1 MPFFQPVV
9 HKNKLFGC
17 GSLRVQRPKT
27 NKEIEKTEKSQ
38 GKRVYLFTS
47 SGSITMEAAIVTS
60 IFLLMAFSMLG
71 YMALLNKQLSYQ
83 LKTNN
88 TAVAMAKLN
97 FYKKVVSE
105 ITDYKQQI
113 NELEKE
119 ISKESHSV
127 KENELDEI
135 DIISGFIYKVP
146 WLGKKVQITTRCR
159 VKDWTGR
166 DITKSQE
173 LVYITKNG
181 KVYHSTKECTHLAL
195 NIRKIYYSQLPV
207 ERNCYGEKYKKC
219 ALCIKS
225 KMQEESE
232 IFVTEDGNKYHSSLM
247 CSGLIRNIII
257 IDKSKVGD
265 RKPCSRC
272 SGG

>member
-9 HKNKLFGC
+9 HKNNLFGC
-17 GSLRVQRPKT
+17 GSLRVQKPRTK
-27 NKEIEKTEKSQ
+27 KEIEKTEKLQ

-60 IFLLMAFSMLG
+60 LFLLMACSMLG

-88 TAVAMAKLN
+88 TAVVMAKLN

-105 ITDYKQQI
+105 ITDYKQQM
-113 NELEKE
+113 NKLEKE
-119 ISKESHSV
+119 ISKESHDV
-127 KENELDEI
+127 KENELGQI
-135 DIISGFIYKVP
+135 DIISGFVYKVP
-146 WLGKKVQITTRCR
+146 WIGKKIPITTRCR

-166 DITKSQE
+166 DITKAQE

-181 KVYHSTKECTHLAL
+181 KVYHSTKECTHLSL
-195 NIRKIYYSQLPV
+195 SIRKSYYSQLPV

-225 KMQEESE
+225 KLYENTE
-232 IFVTEDGNKYHSSLM
+232 IFLTEDGNKYHSSLM
-247 CSGLIRNIII
+247 CSGLLRNIII
-257 IDKSKVGD
+257 IEKSKVGD
-265 RKPCSRC
+265 RTPCSRC
-272 SGG
+272 LGG

>member
-9 HKNKLFGC
+9 HKNNLFGC
-17 GSLRVQRPKT
+17 GSLRVQKPRTK
-27 NKEIEKTEKSQ
+27 KEIEKTEKLQ

-60 IFLLMAFSMLG
+60 LFLLMACSMLG

-88 TAVAMAKLN
+88 TAVVMSKLN

-105 ITDYKQQI
+105 ITDYKQQM

-119 ISKESHSV
+119 ISKESHDV
-127 KENELDEI
+127 KENELGQI
-135 DIISGFIYKVP
+135 DIISGFVYKVP
-146 WLGKKVQITTRCR
+146 WIGKKIPITTRCR

-166 DITKSQE
+166 DITKAQE

-181 KVYHSTKECTHLAL
+181 KVYHSTKECTHLSL
-195 NIRKIYYSQLPV
+195 SIRKSYYSQLPV

-225 KMQEESE
+225 KLYENTE
-232 IFVTEDGNKYHSSLM
+232 IFLTEDGNKYHSSLM
-247 CSGLIRNIII
+247 CSGLLRNIII
-257 IDKSKVGD
+257 IEKSKVGD
-265 RKPCSRC
+265 RTPCSRC
-272 SGG
+272 LGG